1 MKKASPGTM
10 HYQFDSSQNY
20 IFDKYICNT
29 EVARSIRIKVK
40 TTAILEGD
48 RDELGVEV
56 GGW

>member
-1 MKKASPGTM
+1 M